1 MIQVAVLTVSDS
13 AVKGTRE
20 DVSGPAVVAH
30 CRQKSWAVVAQA
42 VVPDERE
49 AIASQLR
56 SWTDEGVAG
65 LIVTTGG
72 TGVAPRDV
80 TPEATLDVLHRQI
93 PGLAELMRSRGL
105 EQTPFSVLSRA
116 VAGSRGKSLIV
127 NLPGS
132 PKGAIYSLEAIQH
145 LVPHILDLLAGR
157 TEHSGTAVSQG
168 ERVAETQKAHEASH
182 Q

>member
-1 MIQVAVLTVSDS
+1 MIRVAVLTVSDS

-20 DVSGPAVVAH
+20 DVSGPAIVAH
-30 CRQKSWAVVAQA
+30 CRQKSWTVVAQA
-42 VVPDERE
+42 VVSDERE
-49 AIASQLR
+49 AVASQLR
-56 SWTDEGVAG
+56 SWADGDTEG

-80 TPEATLDVLHRQI
+80 TPEATLDVVERQI
-93 PGLAELMRSRGL
+93 PGLSELMRARGL

-116 VAGSRGKSLIV
+116 VVGSRGKCLIV

-132 PKGAIYSLEAIQH
+132 PKGAVYSLEAIQH

-157 TEHSGTAVSQG
+157 TEHSKTTACPA
-168 ERVAETQKAHEASH
+168 ERVAETQKAQEASH